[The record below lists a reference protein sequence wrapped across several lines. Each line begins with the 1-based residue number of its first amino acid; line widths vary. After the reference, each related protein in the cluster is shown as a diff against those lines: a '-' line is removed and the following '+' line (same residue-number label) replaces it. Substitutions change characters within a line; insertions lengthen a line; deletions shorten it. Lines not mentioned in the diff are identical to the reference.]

1 MAFEALQDK
10 FSRVIKKIKGQS
22 KLTESNMD
30 EMLKE
35 VRIALLEADVNY
47 KVVKEFL
54 NNIKEKALGEK
65 VFTKLNPGEIVIK
78 IVRDEL
84 VELLGSDNCELHY
97 NKNKPTIIMLVGLQG
112 SGKTTTA
119 AKLANLM
126 KNKLNKKVLLAA
138 CDVYRPAA
146 IDQLDQ
152 LATSL
157 KVDLVNLGSKV
168 DPVEIAQ
175 KAKDKAYNDH
185 YDVLIL
191 DTAGRLQ
198 IDELLM
204 QELKNIKSN
213 VAPDEILLLTDA
225 MAGQDSV
232 NVAKTFNETLGLT
245 GVVMSKMDGD
255 SRGGAALSI
264 AHVTGV
270 PIKFIGVGEKITDL
284 DIFYPDRMAERIL
297 GMGDILSLIDK
308 VQENVDEKE
317 AKKGVQKFMS
327 GQFTLDDMLKQ
338 MKQVQKL
345 GSLGGLMKLIPG
357 APKITD
363 DQLSKAEKEMKDF
376 ETIINSMTKEERAHP
391 EILKNS
397 RKNRIAKGC
406 GKTNADVNRVIK
418 RYDAMKDMMK
428 KMKGMPK
435 NGKMPMPGN
444 FKGF

>member
-30 EMLKE
+30 DMLKE

-65 VFTKLNPGEIVIK
+65 VFTKLNPGEMVIK

-126 KNKLNKKVLLAA
+126 KNKLNKQILLAA
-138 CDVYRPAA
+138 CEVYRPAA

-152 LATSL
+152 LAASL

-168 DPVEIAQ
+168 DPVDIAK
-175 KAKDKAYNDH
+175 KAKEKAYNDH

-198 IDELLM
+198 IDEPLM
-204 QELKNIKSN
+204 LELKNIKSN

-376 ETIINSMTKEERAHP
+376 ETIINSMTKEEREHP

-397 RKNRIAKGC
+397 RKVRIAKGC
-406 GKTNADVNRVIK
+406 GKTNADVNRVLK

-444 FKGF
+444 FRGF